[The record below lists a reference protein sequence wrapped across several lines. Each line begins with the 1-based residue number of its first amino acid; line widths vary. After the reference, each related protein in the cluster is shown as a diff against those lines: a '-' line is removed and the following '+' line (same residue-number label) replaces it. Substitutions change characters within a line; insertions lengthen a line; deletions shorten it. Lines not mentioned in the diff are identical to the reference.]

1 MADTFG
7 GNEVTVRRDL
17 IKPLFGYDE
26 FSIADVKVAER
37 LSAKARTKIRKFER
51 YWQDIMQIAKTNI
64 VIKGTEVLAGNI
76 MSNAKILGYV
86 GVNPVKGV
94 KLMLLGASELKR
106 YENDKRELGRLE
118 REKLGAV
125 GNELQAKS
133 VKRDREIEII
143 RSRITNNTVT
153 VLIEDMG
160 VYQSIVDDVSIKQD
174 TNKVA
179 AMGNN
184 FRDKVIPNQSLNT
197 FAQYMFLTEKTAGFQ
212 QMLKATQVSDFYF
225 RYAQYYD
232 ALHNKGH
239 SPEKAKRNVIDN
251 YINYEA
257 PLNNLVKYG
266 DRMGPFFFI
275 TYFTRIQR
283 VVKRIAKTNP
293 ARVAADITQQF
304 MLGDQDDI
312 LDQSALDANVIAKY
326 NPLKVFGNLWEAVSP
341 SGVEIF
347 AKLAPL

>member
-1 MADTFG
+1 MTYSIIDSI
-7 GNEVTVRRDL
+7 GNTPIVE
-17 IKPLFGYDE
+17 IK
-26 FSIADVKVAER
+26 
-37 LSAKARTKIRKFER
+37 
-51 YWQDIMQIAKTNI
+51 NI
-64 VIKGTEVLAGNI
+64 
-76 MSNAKILGYV
+76 
-86 GVNPVKGV
+86 NPVKGV